1 MFKILISLCKIYLLS
16 DIFFNKNKIGF
27 ENIIVDV
34 KSKPLLFQ
42 KLLDISE
49 YLNSIP
55 VGKSK

>member
-1 MFKILISLCKIYLLS
+1 MFLCNLYLLS
-16 DIFFNKNKIGF
+16 DIFFNKNKIGL

-34 KSKPLLFQ
+34 NSRPLLFQ
-42 KLLDISE
+42 KLLDASE